1 MISLIRWTAT
11 LGVGVFVYVGCGCSI
26 RPSPAV
32 LDAGRM
38 TESHRD
44 LLSLPEPK
52 GKIIAAVYSFAD
64 QTGQR
69 KNQPDSTV
77 ASFSTAVTQ
86 GAASMLAQALE
97 RSGWFTVV
105 ERENLAN
112 LIEERKILRSVRQE
126 YGSQQDAAGNALP
139 PLLYADVLFEGAIV
153 AYDSSTTT
161 GGFGVRW
168 FGAGPFTR
176 WQKDQVTVYV
186 RAVSVKNGRVLQT
199 VSVTKTILSRE
210 VSAGVYKFLAPT
222 RLLEMETGYTCNEP
236 VQLAVL
242 SAIEKAVV
250 AIVIQ
255 GILDGN
261 WEVKYPQHVKKAI
274 VLRYKAERDARAISA
289 RDSS

>member
-1 MISLIRWTAT
+1 M
-11 LGVGVFVYVGCGCSI
+11 
-26 RPSPAV
+26 

-52 GKIIAAVYSFAD
+52 GKIIAAVYNFAD

-69 KNQPDSTV
+69 RNQPDSNV

-105 ERENLAN
+105 ERENVSN
-112 LIEERKILRSVRQE
+112 LLEERKIIRSIRQE
-126 YGSQQDAAGNALP
+126 YGNSEENTLPSLP
-139 PLLYADVLFEGAIV
+139 PLLNADVLFEGGIV
-153 AYDSSTTT
+153 SYDSSTAM

-176 WQKDQVTVYV
+176 WQKDQVTVYL

-199 VSVTKTILSRE
+199 VSATKTILSRE
-210 VSAGVYKFLAPT
+210 VSAGVYRFVTPT

-242 SAIEKAVV
+242 AAIEKAVT

-261 WEVKYPQHVKKAI
+261 WELKYPQHIKKPLI
-274 VLRYKAERDARAISA
+274 LRYKSERDIRLAS
-289 RDSS
+289 DSP

>member
-1 MISLIRWTAT
+1 M
-11 LGVGVFVYVGCGCSI
+11 
-26 RPSPAV
+26 
-32 LDAGRM
+32 LDAGRQ

-44 LLSLPEPK
+44 LMSLPEPK
-52 GKIIAAVYSFAD
+52 GKIIGAVYNFAD

-69 KNQPDSTV
+69 KNQPDTNA

-97 RSGWFTVV
+97 RSGWFTIV
-105 ERENLAN
+105 ERENVSN
-112 LIEERKILRSVRQE
+112 LIEERKIIRSVRQE
-126 YGSQQDAAGNALP
+126 YGNQGAAGNPLPPVP
-139 PLLYADVLFEGAIV
+139 PLLSADVLFEGGIV
-153 AYDSSTTT
+153 SYDSSTTT

-199 VSVTKTILSRE
+199 VSATKTILSRE
-210 VSAGVYKFLAPT
+210 VSAGVYKFLTPT
-222 RLLEMETGYTCNEP
+222 RLLEMESGYTCNEP
-236 VQLAVL
+236 IQLAVL
-242 SAIEKAVV
+242 AALEKAVT
-250 AIVIQ
+250 ALVIQ

-261 WEVKYPQHVKKAI
+261 WELKYPQHIKKAI
-274 VLRYKAERDARAISA
+274 VLRYKSERDSKLASS

>member
-1 MISLIRWTAT
+1 MA
-11 LGVGVFVYVGCGCSI
+11 
-26 RPSPAV
+26 
-32 LDAGRM
+32 
-38 TESHRD
+38 
-44 LLSLPEPK
+44 LPEPN
-52 GKIIAAVYSFAD
+52 GKIVAAVYAFAD

-69 KNQPDSTV
+69 RNQPDSTA

-86 GAASMLAQALE
+86 GAASMLSQALE

-105 ERENLAN
+105 ERENVAN
-112 LIEERKILRSVRQE
+112 LIEERKIVRSVRQE
-126 YGSQQDAAGNALP
+126 NGAQDPAGAPLAPMP
-139 PLLYADVLFEGAIV
+139 PLLNADVLFEGAIV
-153 AYDSSTTT
+153 SYDSSTST

-186 RAVSVKNGRVLQT
+186 RAVSVKNGRVLQS
-199 VSVTKTILSRE
+199 VSATKTVLSRE
-210 VSAGVYKFLAPT
+210 VSAGVYKFITPT

-242 SAIEKAVV
+242 AAIEKAVTAV
-250 AIVIQ
+250 IVQ

-261 WEVKYPQHVKKAI
+261 WELKYPQNIKKAI
-274 VLRYKAERDARAISA
+274 VLRYKSERDTKLAGS

>member
-1 MISLIRWTAT
+1 MVSLIRWIVMV
-11 LGVGVFVYVGCGCSI
+11 GVGLFVYVGCGCSVY
-26 RPSPAV
+26 PSPAV

-69 KNQPDSTV
+69 KNPPDSTV
-77 ASFSTAVTQ
+77 TSFSTAVTQ
-86 GAASMLAQALE
+86 GAASILAQALE

-112 LIEERKILRSVRQE
+112 LIEERKILRSIRQE
-126 YGSQQDAAGNALP
+126 YGNQNGTENLLP

-186 RAVSVKNGRVLQT
+186 RAISVKNGRVLQT

-210 VSAGVYKFLAPT
+210 VSAGVYKFLTPN
-222 RLLEMETGYTCNEP
+222 RLLEMEAGYTCNEP

-242 SAIEKAVV
+242 AAIEKAVV

-261 WEVKYPQHVKKAI
+261 WEVKYPQSVKKGI
-274 VLRYKAERDARAISA
+274 VLRYKAERDGRANSA
-289 RDSS
+289 RD